1 MWKSKDAEQMGK
13 HGIKTEREYL
23 TRGERVYSSPTT
35 QKALEEVEGIPAHD
49 LHHLWEGWDTIDSK
63 SKGLG
68 ISLLFLISATE

>member
-1 MWKSKDAEQMGK
+1 MGK

-35 QKALEEVEGIPAHD
+35 QKGMVQALEEVEGIPAHD
-49 LHHLWEGWDTIDSK
+49 LHHLWEGWDTIDSQ